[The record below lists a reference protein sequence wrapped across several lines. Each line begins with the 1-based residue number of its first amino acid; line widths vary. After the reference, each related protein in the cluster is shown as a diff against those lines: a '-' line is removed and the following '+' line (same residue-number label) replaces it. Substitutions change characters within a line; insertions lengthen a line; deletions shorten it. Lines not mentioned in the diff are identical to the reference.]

1 MESGLQAHDMD
12 QSDTPARSA
21 DRAGELVATRYRLD
35 RHLATGG
42 MSEVWLAWDT
52 ATASA
57 VALKFLSTSLSAR
70 QGFVALLKAEA
81 AKLER
86 LHHPHIVRLHASGED
101 RGNFFIAL
109 DYLPGDSLLKFRGAH
124 WRKVLEL
131 ILPIAAAL
139 EYAHSRGIVHRDLKP
154 GNVLLDA
161 HEVPHLSD
169 FGVAGLLGLSPESQ
183 PRGGGSLPAMSPQQ
197 LDGAPVAIAD
207 DVYGFGTMLYDL
219 ITGAPLFGAD
229 PTPERVRSEVPPRLS
244 ATALAGPVPA
254 ALDELVAAALS
265 KQPAQRPGDMG
276 AMLTCLGSLRGAD

>member
-1 MESGLQAHDMD
+1 MESSLQAPDMD

-21 DRAGELVATRYRLD
+21 GRAGELVAGRYRLD

-52 ATASA
+52 ATTSA
-57 VALKFLSTSLSAR
+57 VALKFLSGSLSAQ
-70 QGFVALLKAEA
+70 QGSRTLLEAEA
-81 AKLER
+81 AKLEQ
-86 LHHPHIVRLHASGED
+86 LHHPHIVRLHAFGED
-101 RGNFFIAL
+101 GGNFFIAL
-109 DYLPGDSLLKFRGAH
+109 AYLPGESLLKFRGAH

-131 ILPIAAAL
+131 TLPIAAAL

-161 HEVPHLSD
+161 HDVPYLSD

-197 LDGAPVAIAD
+197 LDGSAVAIAD
-207 DVYGFGTMLYDL
+207 DVYGFGTLLYDL
-219 ITGAPLFGAD
+219 ITGGPLFGAD
-229 PTPERVRSEVPPRLS
+229 PTPARVRSEVPPRLS
-244 ATALAGPVPA
+244 ARALAGPVPA

-265 KQPAQRPGDMG
+265 KQPAQRPGGMS
-276 AMLTCLGSLRGAD
+276 AMLACLNSLGGAG